1 MILTCSSVHNAEH
14 SDLHAY
20 CVYMIKKMHLVE
32 RRTQIFLFLVCA
44 LAFFVMPVLSG
55 CAKSNISDR
64 KIDYVD
70 LTRVVE
76 LYEKQQRKDD
86 TALFI
91 DTRKPERFAQ
101 GHIPGALNM
110 RTPDIDLRYDT
121 DPKLTRYKN
130 LIIYGE
136 NPGQANTHAMAK
148 RMIEA
153 GYNGF
158 TKRRIRVY
166 LGGWV
171 QWEQT
176 GLPIEEPAT
185 ETTQA
190 QE

>member
-1 MILTCSSVHNAEH
+1 ME
-14 SDLHAY
+14 
-20 CVYMIKKMHLVE
+20 KKM
-32 RRTQIFLFLVCA
+32 QISNKHAHFTLFFGLALGFLA
-44 LAFFVMPVLSG
+44 MTTLSG

-64 KIDYVD
+64 KIDYLD

-76 LYEKQQRKDD
+76 LYEKQQDKDD

-91 DTRKPERFAQ
+91 DTRKPERFAL

-158 TKRRIRVY
+158 TKRRVRVY

-171 QWEQT
+171 EWEIT
-176 GLPIEEPAT
+176 GLPIEESPAESTDET
-185 ETTQA
+185 E
-190 QE
+190 E